1 MNSAAQTARE
11 GSNSG
16 NMTAGNGHDLRKT
29 QPVSGDNYVEL
40 KYRSV
45 NNMTSGAFAKGL
57 GVFSVALGLAELL
70 APGRVGTMMGVGP
83 KHRSFLPALGAREIA
98 HGLAIFSSPKPTA
111 AVWSR
116 VGGDIVDL
124 AFLASAFTEKNADT
138 KRLAV
143 STVAILGAAAVDLAC
158 ALQLSG
164 QDWSK
169 AGNPNA
175 PTTLGQPSAR

>member
-1 MNSAAQTARE
+1 MAN
-11 GSNSG
+11 GD
-16 NMTAGNGHDLRKT
+16 GHDLQKT
-29 QPVSGDNYVEL
+29 QPASGDNYVEL

-45 NNMTSGAFAKGL
+45 SNMTSGAFAKGL
-57 GVFSVALGLAELL
+57 GVFSIAFGLAEMLM
-70 APGRVGTMMGVGP
+70 PGPVGAMMGVGP
-83 KHRSFLPALGAREIA
+83 KHRAFLPVLGAREIA

-116 VGGDIVDL
+116 VGGDLVDL

-138 KRLAV
+138 KKLAI
-143 STVAILGAAAVDLAC
+143 STAAILGAAAADLTC
-158 ALQLSG
+158 AMQLSG